1 MIEITHT
8 HTHIEMHIS
17 RIEQL
22 NIYKMLDEMQ
32 TNESIDAKRSP
43 KKDTEIYKENEKKN
57 ITTAN
62 QNKTATIQRKPKK

>member
-1 MIEITHT
+1 MIEIT

-43 KKDTEIYKENEKKN
+43 KKDTEIYEENEKK
-57 ITTAN
+57 T
-62 QNKTATIQRKPKK
+62 

>member
-1 MIEITHT
+1 MIEITHK
-8 HTHIEMHIS
+8 HIEMHIS

-43 KKDTEIYKENEKKN
+43 KKDTEIYEENEKK
-57 ITTAN
+57 T
-62 QNKTATIQRKPKK
+62 